1 MSKKTFMA
9 LFFVLIFVPFAF
21 AETSGDNEI
30 YLRRDVFEA
39 KMDAFMAEIRLGN
52 EQLRREMQEM
62 EARLDNKIQGV
73 KSELHE
79 EIQGVNAGLHG
90 EVQSLKSELKADI
103 HALEIQTAKLE
114 ARVSNVETRV
124 GNVETMVQWI
134 LAILGIFAASLAL
147 VPSLLPW
154 LKNIFGRM
162 KYMASASRPD
172 VDLDKLRDLIRLEVE
187 RALAVSK

>member
-1 MSKKTFMA
+1 MSKKIFMA
-9 LFFVLIFVPFAF
+9 LFFVLVFVPFAF
-21 AETSGDNEI
+21 AATSGDNEI

-154 LKNIFGRM
+154 LKNVFGRI
-162 KYMASASRPD
+162 KSMASTTQSA
-172 VDLDKLRDLIRLEVE
+172 VDLDKLKDLI
-187 RALAVSK
+187 

>member
-1 MSKKTFMA
+1 MSKKISCA
-9 LFFVLIFVPFAF
+9 LFFVLIFVSSAF

-30 YLRRDVFEA
+30 YLRR
-39 KMDAFMAEIRLGN
+39 
-52 EQLRREMQEM
+52 EMQEM
-62 EARLDNKIQGV
+62 EARLNNKIQGV

-79 EIQGVNAGLHG
+79 EIQGVKAELH
-90 EVQSLKSELKADI
+90 EEIQNVKAEAHKETQSLKSELKADI
-103 HALEIQTAKLE
+103 HALEMQTAKLE
-114 ARVSNVETRV
+114 VKV

-154 LKNIFGRM
+154 LKNIFGRI
-162 KYMASASRPD
+162 KSMASVSRPD

>member
-1 MSKKTFMA
+1 MSKKIFMA

-21 AETSGDNEI
+21 AETSGDHEI

-62 EARLDNKIQGV
+62 EARLDNKIQSV

-79 EIQGVNAGLHG
+79 EIQGV
-90 EVQSLKSELKADI
+90 KSELKSDI
-103 HALEIQTAKLE
+103 HALEMQTAKLE